1 VDLPRNVS
9 VSLMDMLEIYSDLN
23 NFPLNK
29 ILKIA
34 TMEDLEILKNK
45 VAVII
50 NKELQVSVFSGDM
63 FPFKINVEHIKKILE
78 SSRV

>member
-1 VDLPRNVS
+1 MDLPRNVS